1 MYLSSTRHW
10 VNFAEQFSSLITIIY
25 NCLVVCH
32 CHDFSPKQL
41 PSSKPFLIY
50 LFFLYDSFIMSETNY
65 VILWGCIFILI
76 NNRIIGNLGA
86 AMQSGSKTQLSGLR
100 KQAKPSWSVIQNL
113 LTESWSIHL
122 QNKDSNWLKKAEFNQ
137 LPEV

>member
-1 MYLSSTRHW
+1 MFPQNAAMDKQVLTTERKNSSPCTSPRLATHSE
-10 VNFAEQFSSLITIIY
+10 FCRTIQFS

-86 AMQSGSKTQLSGLR
+86 AMQLGSKTQLSGLR
-100 KQAKPSWSVIQNL
+100 KQAKPS
-113 LTESWSIHL
+113 
-122 QNKDSNWLKKAEFNQ
+122 
-137 LPEV
+137 